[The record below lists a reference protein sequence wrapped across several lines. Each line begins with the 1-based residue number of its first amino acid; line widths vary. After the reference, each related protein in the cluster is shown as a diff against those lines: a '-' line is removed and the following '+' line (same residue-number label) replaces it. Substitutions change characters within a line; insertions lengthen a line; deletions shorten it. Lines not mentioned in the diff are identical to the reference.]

1 MSLVRIV
8 GLLVGA
14 LFTFCHANGR
24 QADHFLFDMGSPVS
38 KVEKG
43 FIRVT
48 PATTY
53 SKERGYGWLSA
64 PRQAFD
70 TTYHRIP
77 DSLFRDGVTGKGSL
91 VFRADVPPGDY
102 FVSLTVGYPGEQAIP
117 MEMMIND
124 SALANITVPW
134 YRLPYRSVCRK
145 VTIGSK
151 GAIVKVIGTGSAQL
165 VGIYSLEFR
174 PVAAWPVNTF
184 TKGPET
190 DLSEMTSVALSLEKE
205 LGNDPDNFALETR
218 LNILQKHITAAT
230 FYEQAG
236 WSAEV
241 RKTRMNQIQRMYAA
255 IDLLDQVVADRT
267 SPLYYKS
274 LYLLAKIHYWLYK
287 EDSELL
293 SESKASVF
301 FNELAK
307 AFPDHQLI
315 RMYKGDQIEDP
326 YVSDVDM
333 QNAPDWVRFQREA
346 MGRMLKVIH
355 WWVKER
361 QAPNGELGGKYADD
375 VEMLRWWLPAIL
387 GADDETARKGY
398 TRLADGIWNSGE
410 LIRGYDKKIDDV
422 EHAAEL
428 FRDSHAGMF
437 LVRYGDPAYVERAMI
452 SMQNFDKVWSD
463 TTHLGHRHFKSYYFS
478 ATEAL
483 EKSPYGVD
491 VPLNARALL
500 TGLWAAWYNRNPALL
515 RQFSEWAKAWVAD
528 AGRTENGKPAGIIP
542 PAISFKNEGIGGDSD
557 KWYNPRLRYSYYQWD
572 HLGHIVELYSFLNG
586 MHDLTGDKSFLNPIN
601 KVAELMRHQQEE
613 TETAEPGT
621 LKWVE
626 QTLTAGGDDKTAGA
640 NPFGNLFAMTANLS
654 GDKQYDQ
661 LIRQYASPYNKYQL
675 TGDVKELLGGFDQIL
690 NSLHYN
696 FPLLTSEV
704 KFTDRVYVRGSDLLT
719 GMYTGHFGRGFE
731 YPALVATWKNTGRNV
746 SVFVRKGDRSSA
758 VVSLYNAGAARQVE
772 MNTWM
777 LAPGQ
782 YKLRIGTDE
791 NDDTVAEKLIHEELV
806 TIRERVGVI
815 RIDLPARSQIVVRID
830 PEKLFEP
837 NQTAL
842 PDIAVAGR
850 DIQVLKNANKPGID
864 VNVHNIGNAESGKLM
879 AYLIVNESVSDSV
892 ALASIE
898 APNDLVPRVQKVYF
912 NFSPKAGQDQITI
925 KVKSDGQE
933 LNSYNN
939 IATIQYADTVAK
951 VLPVLPFPQVVKQGG
966 GQMSFAASADFKAT
980 GLDARQLQ
988 RLKAHWGTF
997 ISELKGTVTNQ
1008 KQVIELVF
1016 VKDLSAA
1023 DTAFLAR
1030 SKPYR
1035 DSIGSEGYLLQA
1047 RSGKIT
1053 IAANTEAGLF
1063 YGLQTLRQL
1072 GRGGWKQEL
1081 FIADWPAFA
1090 TRVIFDDISRGP
1102 ISTIGYIK
1110 KQIERLAELKINY
1123 LSFYIEHIV
1132 QPLSHADFAPKD
1144 GKLTIAQIREL
1155 SAYADQFHM
1164 KLIGGFQSFGHFEKI
1179 LALPQYKS
1187 MGETSSLI
1195 SPLDPKARQFLEDV
1209 IGELADAFNAPW
1221 FNVNCD
1227 ETFDLN
1233 KGKSKAYID
1242 SIGADRFY
1250 ADHLNFLYGVLKK
1263 HNKKMMLWGDVAMQH
1278 DKIPEMLPKDVVYLT
1293 WEYGDAKS
1301 YDHWIKP
1308 FASRGL
1314 EFMVCPGVLNSY
1326 RMFPDMVMAKGNIK
1340 GFLEAGKSQGATG
1353 AFTTLWDDGGT
1364 YLFSADWY
1372 GVYAAAE
1379 KSWNLA
1385 VKSEAGFDSRYSLAA
1400 YGSSNDSYV
1409 KAIFKLLEL
1418 RSLPLTYNMNDV
1430 LWQQELLPE
1439 KGQSLWLN
1447 NTSVPEAKKILLEAS
1462 DFLANAKSQF
1472 NTGDIQTVEHSIAQY
1487 TLMMDSR
1494 QILASASTTYKQ
1506 AFDLKAEKPAE
1517 AKKLVQ
1523 QSADAVKR
1531 LRERYV
1537 VLKNSYRKSW
1547 LDENQPYWLDV
1558 VMGTYD
1564 VKINALAGLES
1575 ALGKV
1580 IMPTSG
1586 KLTLPAAN
1594 KIGFDISETPH
1605 TFFSYWLLS
1614 GPFPS
1619 EKEGIV
1625 PPFLYSENEEYNK
1638 PPIPGGIA
1646 SFKGKIYR
1654 WHKFASKSGGMIDL
1668 GNYFGKTNTA
1678 TGYAYCTLN
1687 VTGKSVDE
1695 VFVTSTAGT
1704 EVFCDGKKIATI
1716 PGDQKTA
1723 AEQRIPVSLGKGTHL
1738 FVLKIPQKTGVPWAF
1753 NMRLSD
1759 DLQVVNT
1766 KHKYQTNSKNKTYE
1780 VE

>member
-1 MSLVRIV
+1 M
-8 GLLVGA
+8 GA

-24 QADHFLFDMGSPVS
+24 QADHFLFDMGTPVS

-43 FIRVT
+43 FIRI
-48 PATTY
+48 TTSTKY
-53 SKERGYGWLSA
+53 SKERRYGWLSA

-70 TTYHRIP
+70 TTYNRIA
-77 DSLFRDGVTGKGSL
+77 DSLFRDGVAGVGSL
-91 VFRADVPPGDY
+91 VFKADVPPGEY
-102 FVSLTVGYPGEQAIP
+102 FVSLTVGYPGARAMP
-117 MEMMIND
+117 MEIMVND
-124 SALANITVPW
+124 SVLATITVPW
-134 YRLPYRSVCRK
+134 YRLPYRSVRSK
-145 VTIGSK
+145 VMIGK
-151 GAIVKVIGTGSAQL
+151 IGAIVKVKGIGPAQL
-165 VGIYSLEFR
+165 AGIYSLEVR
-174 PVAAWPVNTF
+174 PVAAWPVNTL
-184 TKGPET
+184 TKGPDT
-190 DLSEMTSVALSLEKE
+190 DLTEMTSAAVSLEKE
-205 LGNDPDNFALETR
+205 LGNNPGNAALINR
-218 LNILQKHITAAT
+218 LYILQKHITAAR

-255 IDLLDQVVADRT
+255 IDLLDQVVADRA
-267 SPLYYKS
+267 SPLYDKS

-293 SESKASVF
+293 TESKAPLF
-301 FNELAK
+301 FGELAK
-307 AFPDHQLI
+307 VFPDHELI
-315 RMYKGDQIEDP
+315 SMYNGDQIEDP

-333 QNAPDWVRFQREA
+333 QNAPDWARFQHEA

-355 WWVKER
+355 WWVNER

-387 GADDETARKGY
+387 GADDATARKGY

-410 LIRGYDKKIDDV
+410 LVRGYDKKIDDV

-452 SMQNFDKVWSD
+452 SMQNFDKVWSG

-483 EKSPYGVD
+483 ENSPYGVD

-500 TGLWAAWYNRNPALL
+500 TGLWAAWYNRNPTLI
-515 RQFSEWAKAWVAD
+515 RQFSEWASAWVAD

-542 PAISFKNEGIGGDSD
+542 PAVSFKNETIGGDSK
-557 KWYNPRLRYSYYQWD
+557 KWYDPGLRYNYYQWD
-572 HLGHIVELYSFLNG
+572 HLGHIAELYSFLNG

-601 KVAELMRHQQEE
+601 KVAELMRSRDEE
-613 TETAEPGT
+613 METAQPGS

-626 QTLTAGGDDKTAGA
+626 QTLTAGGDDRTAGA
-640 NPFGNLFAMTANLS
+640 NPFGNLFAMTAKLG
-654 GDKQYDQ
+654 GDKQYNQ
-661 LIRQYASPYNKYQL
+661 LISQYASPYNKYQL
-675 TGDVKELLGGFDQIL
+675 TGQVKELLGGFDQIL
-690 NSLHYN
+690 NSLRYN
-696 FPLLTSEV
+696 FPLLTSEA

-758 VVSLYNAGAARQVE
+758 LVSLYNAGNAKQVE

-777 LAPGQ
+777 LAPGE
-782 YKLRIGTDE
+782 YRLRIGTDE
-791 NDDTVAEKLIHEELV
+791 NDDTVSEKLIHEELV
-806 TIRERVGVI
+806 TIRERVEVI
-815 RIDLPARSQIVVRID
+815 RIELPAKSQVVVRID
-830 PEKLFEP
+830 LERVFEP
-837 NQTAL
+837 NKTAL
-842 PDIAVAGR
+842 PDIAIGAA
-850 DIQVLKNANKPGID
+850 DIQVSKNANKLG
-864 VNVHNIGNAESGKLM
+864 VEAQVHNIGNAQSAKSM
-879 AYLIVNESVSDSV
+879 VYLAINELVVDSL
-892 ALASIE
+892 ALAPIE
-898 APNDLVPRVQKVYF
+898 APNDLVPRMQKVHF
-912 NFSPKAGQDQITI
+912 NFNPKAGQNQITV
-925 KVKSDGQE
+925 KVKSGGQE
-933 LNSYNN
+933 LNSNN
-939 IATIQYADTVAK
+939 NTATVPYADTIAK
-951 VLPVLPFPQVVKQGG
+951 VLPVLPFPQVVTQGVNP
-966 GQMSFAASADFKAT
+966 MSFFASADFKAK
-980 GLDARQLQ
+980 GLDAGQMQ
-988 RLKAHWGTF
+988 RLKAHWETF
-997 ISELKGTVTNQ
+997 LPELKGVSASQ

-1016 VKDLSAA
+1016 LKDIPAT
-1023 DTAFLAR
+1023 DTAFLAK

-1035 DSIGSEGYLLQA
+1035 DSIGTEGYLLRA
-1047 RSGKIT
+1047 HSGKIT
-1053 IAANTEAGLF
+1053 IAAHTETGLF

-1072 GRGGWKQEL
+1072 TRGGWGQEL

-1110 KQIERLAELKINY
+1110 KQIERMAELKINY
-1123 LSFYIEHIV
+1123 LSFYIEHVV
-1132 QPLSHADFAPKD
+1132 QPLSHPDFAPKD
-1144 GKLTIAQIREL
+1144 GKLTIAQIKEL
-1155 SAYADQFHM
+1155 SAYAERFHM

-1187 MGETSSLI
+1187 MGETGSLI
-1195 SPLDPKARQFLEDV
+1195 SPLDPKARQFLQDV

-1263 HNKKMMLWGDVAMQH
+1263 HNKKMMLWGDVAIQY
-1278 DKIPEMLPKDVVYLT
+1278 DKIPERLPKDVVYLT

-1301 YDHWIKP
+1301 FDPWIKP

-1326 RMFPDMVMAKGNIK
+1326 RMFPDMVMAKANIK

-1385 VKSEAGFDSRYSLAA
+1385 TKNEVGFDGRYSLAA
-1400 YGSSNDSYV
+1400 YGSENDNYV
-1409 KAIFKLLEL
+1409 KAVFKLLEL

-1439 KGQSLWLN
+1439 KGQPLWLN
-1447 NTSVPEAKKILLEAS
+1447 NTSVPQAKKILAEAS
-1462 DFLANAKSQF
+1462 KLLANAKPQF
-1472 NTGDIQTVEHSIAQY
+1472 NADDINTLKHSIAQY

-1494 QILASASTTYKQ
+1494 QVLASAAESYRQ
-1506 AFDLKAEKPAE
+1506 AFEWKIEKPVD
-1517 AKKLVQ
+1517 AKKLTIQ
-1523 QSADAVKR
+1523 AADAVEALK
-1531 LRERYV
+1531 ERYV
-1537 VLKNSYRKSW
+1537 VVKNNYRKSW
-1547 LDENQPYWLDV
+1547 LNENQPYWLDV
-1558 VMGTYD
+1558 VMATYD
-1564 VKINALAGLES
+1564 VKIAALAGLEAELAKAVKS
-1575 ALGKV
+1575 
-1580 IMPTSG
+1580 SG
-1586 KLTLPAAN
+1586 KLVLPAPVE
-1594 KIGFDISETPH
+1594 IGFDILETPH
-1605 TFFSYWLLS
+1605 TFFTYWLLS

-1619 EKEGIV
+1619 EKEGSV
-1625 PPFLYSENEEYNK
+1625 PPFLYSENREYDK

-1646 SFKGKIYR
+1646 TYKGKNYR
-1654 WHKFASKSGGMIDL
+1654 WHKFASKNGGMINLDA
-1668 GNYFGKTNTA
+1668 YFGKTGPA
-1678 TGYAYCTLN
+1678 VGYAYCTLN
-1687 VTGKSVDE
+1687 VTEKSISE
-1695 VFVTSTAGT
+1695 VFVTSTPGT
-1704 EVFCDGKKIATI
+1704 QVFCDGKIIATIAASGKIATE
-1716 PGDQKTA
+1716 QK
-1723 AEQRIPVSLGKGTHL
+1723 IPVSLGKGTHL
-1738 FVLKIPQKTGVPWAF
+1738 FLLKIPQTTGAPWTF

-1759 DLQVVNT
+1759 ELQIVNT